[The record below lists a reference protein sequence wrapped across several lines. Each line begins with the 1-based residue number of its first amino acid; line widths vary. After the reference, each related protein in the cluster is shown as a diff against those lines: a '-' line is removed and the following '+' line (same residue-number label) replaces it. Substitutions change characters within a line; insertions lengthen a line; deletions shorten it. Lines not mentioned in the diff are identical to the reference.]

1 MGFFERFSIRFKKV
15 ELGTA
20 TIAYGILVLIPTLDA
35 GYRLFSTG
43 SIPGLSAHVPHL
55 MLLITALAAMISSAN
70 SSHLSM
76 GLDIHKINLTTRRT
90 LGSIKAFFETLVTTT
105 FFIGTVS
112 YIYVAILPDEMGGI
126 FPKQFYSWFLAL
138 AFLVILIRWF
148 GAFVSRA
155 EFTFGLLGIVFG
167 LSISLPG
174 ITNLL
179 FAWNVEIGDAYF
191 AFTDLWYTFVPPLM
205 PYFAIGLVGAV
216 ILGIPIFVVLG
227 GLAVLLFA
235 KDGIGPEIIPLEG
248 VSMLQGSAIPAIA
261 LFTLAGYI
269 LSGSKAGKR
278 LVLVFKSSVGWIPGG
293 MVLSAVI
300 VSTFFTTFTGASG
313 VTILA
318 LGGLLHVILQ
328 RSGRLSSETS
338 IGIITSSSSIG
349 LLFPPSLAII
359 LYGSISQ
366 IPINTL
372 FFAGLGP
379 GLLFILGMG
388 GYGLYYSI
396 VHKVP
401 LDKFNLRRMKFSLG
415 AGVWELLV
423 PVLIVALYFSGIATL
438 VETSALTVVYTILV
452 EVIIRK
458 ELDAKGLLK
467 AIENS
472 LGIVGG
478 VLIILMVARGLS
490 SYIVDAGIPQSL
502 TAWVT
507 ASVTSP
513 LVFLLLLNVAL
524 LVVGSLMDLFS
535 ALFVV
540 VPLILPLGLEFGID
554 PIHLAMIFLSN
565 LGLGFI
571 TPPVGMN
578 LFLSSYRFNQPLGKV
593 YKSVLPFLGLQ
604 LIIVFLI
611 TYIPALSTLFIPK
624 GM

>member
-1 MGFFERFSIRFKKV
+1 
-15 ELGTA
+15 
-20 TIAYGILVLIPTLDA
+20 
-35 GYRLFSTG
+35 
-43 SIPGLSAHVPHL
+43 
-55 MLLITALAAMISSAN
+55 
-70 SSHLSM
+70 
-76 GLDIHKINLTTRRT
+76 
-90 LGSIKAFFETLVTTT
+90 
-105 FFIGTVS
+105 
-112 YIYVAILPDEMGGI
+112 
-126 FPKQFYSWFLAL
+126 
-138 AFLVILIRWF
+138 
-148 GAFVSRA
+148 
-155 EFTFGLLGIVFG
+155 
-167 LSISLPG
+167 
-174 ITNLL
+174 
-179 FAWNVEIGDAYF
+179 
-191 AFTDLWYTFVPPLM
+191 
-205 PYFAIGLVGAV
+205 
-216 ILGIPIFVVLG
+216 
-227 GLAVLLFA
+227 
-235 KDGIGPEIIPLEG
+235 
-248 VSMLQGSAIPAIA
+248 
-261 LFTLAGYI
+261 
-269 LSGSKAGKR
+269 
-278 LVLVFKSSVGWIPGG
+278 
-293 MVLSAVI
+293 
-300 VSTFFTTFTGASG
+300 
-313 VTILA
+313 
-318 LGGLLHVILQ
+318 
-328 RSGRLSSETS
+328 
-338 IGIITSSSSIG
+338 
-349 LLFPPSLAII
+349 
-359 LYGSISQ
+359 
-366 IPINTL
+366 
-372 FFAGLGP
+372 
-379 GLLFILGMG
+379 
-388 GYGLYYSI
+388 
-396 VHKVP
+396 
-401 LDKFNLRRMKFSLG
+401 MKFSLG